1 MSLSEIS
8 DAKTTYLRAL
18 DGSGGR
24 LPRPEMVVTPEIES
38 LDSLLG
44 NRYSEELKASFPD
57 LAPPIHPT
65 GINILVQLRT
75 EAKTKTLK
83 GGKVF
88 WLPDE
93 SIDAQKARAQT
104 GIVRAVGPSAYR
116 DRRTLELWPEG
127 YWCVPGM
134 FIRVPMYGGD
144 RLEVTFDRPDGSGDF
159 VLFATFRDQDCLGVV
174 VADPLKIK
182 NG

>member
-1 MSLSEIS
+1 MSEVLDATTTHLRFLGAS
-8 DAKTTYLRAL
+8 D
-18 DGSGGR
+18 G
-24 LPRPEMVVTPEIES
+24 LPRPETVSVPDIPTLAE
-38 LDSLLG
+38 LLEE
-44 NRYSEELKASFPD
+44 RFTDELKSAFPD

-83 GGKVF
+83 GGKTF

-104 GIVRAVGPSAYR
+104 AVVRAVGPAAYR

-127 YWCVPGM
+127 HWCVPGM

-144 RLEVTFDRPDGSGDF
+144 RLEVTFDRADGSGDF

-174 VADPLKIK
+174 VGDPLKIR